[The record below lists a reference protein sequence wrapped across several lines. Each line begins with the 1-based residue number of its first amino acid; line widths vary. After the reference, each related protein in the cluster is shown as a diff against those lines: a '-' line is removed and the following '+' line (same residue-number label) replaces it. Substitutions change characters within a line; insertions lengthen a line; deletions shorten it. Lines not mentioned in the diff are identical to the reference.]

1 MKVAN
6 EVRHALEIRK
16 SAKRIAPDVVID
28 PAWEILLG
36 LYASMSTGPGLRLED
51 LSEQTGLSFPL
62 CLRWTKI
69 LWGHGYLKSPPKYPL
84 STEGASL
91 ALSLRGIDLVETSF
105 CGKTSS

>member
-16 SAKRIAPDVVID
+16 SAKRIAPDVVMD

-69 LWGHGYLKSPPKYPL
+69 LWGRGYLKSPQNDPL
-84 STEGASL
+84 PADKASL
-91 ALSLRGIDLVETSF
+91 TLSHKGIDLVERSF
-105 CGKTSS
+105 QVKLSA